1 MNESAEGDSSTD
13 VNLTVEEIFNPVQ
26 IQPAKVEN
34 EPIVVQVNGGV
45 TNLEAPDPLLALDQD
60 EIEKIE
66 YALQAE
72 QAGQLFNA
80 ELEDLLDPELTGG

>member
-1 MNESAEGDSSTD
+1 M
-13 VNLTVEEIFNPVQ
+13 Q